1 MSLRVQCNN
10 HDLSLIIPQTEQ
22 EHIELISQVT
32 LLLDHLK
39 ENPEC
44 RFKEMEN

>member
-1 MSLRVQCNN
+1 MSLKVKCVN
-10 HDLSLIIPQTEQ
+10 HDLDLVIPQSEQ
-22 EHIELISQVT
+22 EHIELVSQVT

-44 RFKEMEN
+44 KFKEMES